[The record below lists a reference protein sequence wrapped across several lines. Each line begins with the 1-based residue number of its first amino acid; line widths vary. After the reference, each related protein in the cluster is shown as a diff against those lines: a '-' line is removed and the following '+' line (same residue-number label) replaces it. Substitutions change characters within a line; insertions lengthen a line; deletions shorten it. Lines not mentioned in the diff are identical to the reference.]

1 MKTEADFSDSI
12 CPLCGKGNQCAM
24 STGDKSVECWCM
36 DAKIEAETL
45 GKLPAQWQGKVC
57 ICQACA
63 SPEGKS

>member
-1 MKTEADFSDSI
+1 
-12 CPLCGKGNQCAM
+12 
-24 STGDKSVECWCM
+24 M